1 MWTVYGGSEESYT
14 LRHAPGEITWGE
26 ERVVY
31 KTIKKSF
38 SSSTSDTDS
47 DEDSAE
53 ERRKQRGR
61 MSIATNNSVPQNI
74 IYKHK
79 KTVHWITDSF
89 SQPSKTS
96 VYFYT
101 TKKAAMK
108 HLNRIGAKRTCKIII
123 SAPSVNSSFFDDN
136 LFEKFS
142 IQCPPQ
148 TPQWFISI
156 NDSWRCLGWEMSAA
170 LEVAFQKGLL
180 GVNFDKFLKV
190 GNNI

>member
-1 MWTVYGGSEESYT
+1 MMMVATMR
-14 LRHAPGEITWGE
+14 LIR
-26 ERVVY
+26 
-31 KTIKKSF
+31 IKVPK
-38 SSSTSDTDS
+38 
-47 DEDSAE
+47 
-53 ERRKQRGR
+53 

-108 HLNRIGAKRTCKIII
+108 HLNRLGAKKTSKIII
-123 SAPSVNSSFFDDN
+123 SAPSANSSFFDDN

-142 IQCPPQ
+142 LQCPPQ

-156 NDSWRCLGWEMSAA
+156 NDSWRCFGWEMSAA
-170 LEVAFQKGLL
+170 LEVAFQKGLP

-190 GNNI
+190 GNKIYLHNFYARFVCDRLISHR